1 MKHIL
6 FIVAILTALLATT
19 VVRAQDDNTN
29 AKSRA
34 NTFTLGSKGVR
45 ISRDKD
51 WNHIRGTWQ
60 SAGSEYAMTRIDS
73 NDYVFHINDLRAFYG
88 VGKDTAIQQIC
99 LIFKDSLGTMQTSN
113 LHIQVFSHPYA
124 KAKLYKGVVT
134 TDAAQIADSNES
146 VTIHFHPYEDKFTS
160 RPGDRSF
167 RTFNGT
173 IFMYSGLRTSP
184 PYDESNDDGEKEGD
198 FDSHYGILDLGFNT
212 IIDNT
217 NYNSAAAKAFLNV
230 PDNQRNSN
238 LFSLRNGKSINV
250 NIYPFMETFYALK
263 RKNQKINISTGIGL
277 QLYNF
282 RYDNPITYTHSPNGV
297 SVYNPLSAV
306 AVGTTFKKDKLGFDY
321 LNVPLMFTFKTRLHN
336 NHWLVYGVGITA
348 GYSISTWTKQESGE
362 YGKVKDHNSFG
373 FSDFNS
379 CLTGEIGIA
388 PGIRLYGSYQL
399 TNMFTSGTGMEQHP
413 VSFGFRF
420 FAI

>member
-1 MKHIL
+1 MKHI
-6 FIVAILTALLATT
+6 ILIIALIATT
-19 VVRAQDDNTN
+19 LHTQHLFAQDSVRHTNMPNTI
-29 AKSRA
+29 
-34 NTFTLGSKGVR
+34 TLGDKGL
-45 ISRDKD
+45 KLTKEQK
-51 WNHIRGTWQ
+51 WTHTNPTWAAIN
-60 SAGSEYAMTRIDS
+60 SYYAMTRIDS
-73 NDYVFHINDLRAFYG
+73 NDYVYTIPNLRGFYG
-88 VGKDTAIQQIC
+88 VGEDTMIKRIC
-99 LIFKDSLGTMQTSN
+99 IIFKDSLGTMQTFSKS
-113 LHIQVFSHPYA
+113 IQVRQHTGKNSVYLSEAITVFPT
-124 KAKLYKGVVT
+124 VIV
-134 TDAAQIADSNES
+134 DSNES
-146 VTIHFHPYEDKFTS
+146 VTIHYHPYNDKLEEKK
-160 RPGDRSF
+160 GDKSI
-167 RTFNGT
+167 THYKGT
-173 IFMYSGLRTSP
+173 LFIYTGVVTDP
-184 PYDESNDDGEKEGD
+184 PYDEPEGKGSDKEGD

-217 NYNSAAAKAFLNV
+217 NYNSAAAKSFLNV
-230 PDNQRNSN
+230 PDNQRNSSLFN
-238 LFSLRNGKSINV
+238 LRAGKSINV

-306 AVGTTFKKDKLGFDY
+306 ASGTTFKKDKLGFDY
-321 LNVPLMFTFKTRLHN
+321 LNVPLMVTFKTRLHN
-336 NHWLVYGVGITA
+336 NHWLAYGVGITA
-348 GYSISTWTKQESGE
+348 GYSISKWTKQESGE
-362 YGKVKDHNSFG
+362 FGKVKDHNSFG